1 MLLLLLGCFCAS
13 RLPAQSAPAHPDVPQ
28 PAALLSSVKVVLEPD
43 YPAVEI
49 TANRPTVPVIRVM
62 QKPQRLVIDLDNA
75 WVSESKWIRV
85 QSKQVSGMR
94 VSQFKTNPPIVRI
107 VLDLRKPAGATWKAE
122 GNVLTVHLGP
132 KTEAPE
138 VAKKAAPVKPPA
150 PPAPP
155 AAQAVKPAMIA
166 PVPGTSGAVMESAS
180 RTGGGSSVYA
190 GADTAIVHLPRGG
203 EVRVCPGTTISVTYS
218 QTGQDMMLGMSTGA
232 LEVHYRLAASSN
244 DAVVTPDF
252 RIMLPGPGDF
262 HYAVSADSRGNTCV
276 RALPGN
282 ASPVVVAELMGD
294 GIYDV
299 KPSQHVTFH
308 SGRLASIA
316 ATVPPDCGCPEP
328 GAQVM
333 RAASQEPPAPAA
345 ADPGQQPAGA
355 IQLAANMPQAPP
367 LPESKPSE
375 VHVQVDAPLVF
386 RGDQLPPVASTPKTE
401 VGSLPAYA
409 QRPEPMEVM
418 IVPPA
423 AEHPEKPAKREKS
436 NPSERRGF
444 MGKLKGFFSGIFH

>member
-1 MLLLLLGCFCAS
+1 
-13 RLPAQSAPAHPDVPQ
+13 
-28 PAALLSSVKVVLEPD
+28 
-43 YPAVEI
+43 
-49 TANRPTVPVIRVM
+49 
-62 QKPQRLVIDLDNA
+62 
-75 WVSESKWIRV
+75 
-85 QSKQVSGMR
+85 
-94 VSQFKTNPPIVRI
+94 
-107 VLDLRKPAGATWKAE
+107 
-122 GNVLTVHLGP
+122 
-132 KTEAPE
+132 
-138 VAKKAAPVKPPA
+138 
-150 PPAPP
+150 
-155 AAQAVKPAMIA
+155 
-166 PVPGTSGAVMESAS
+166 
-180 RTGGGSSVYA
+180 
-190 GADTAIVHLPRGG
+190 
-203 EVRVCPGTTISVTYS
+203 
-218 QTGQDMMLGMSTGA
+218 
-232 LEVHYRLAASSN
+232 
-244 DAVVTPDF
+244 
-252 RIMLPGPGDF
+252 
-262 HYAVSADSRGNTCV
+262 
-276 RALPGN
+276 
-282 ASPVVVAELMGD
+282 
-294 GIYDV
+294 V

-386 RGDQLPPVASTPKTE
+386 RGDQLPPVASTPKTD